1 MKKFFL
7 LILLAFMLSCNFIER
22 DSIKLDSSKMNL
34 PVDLEQE
41 DDVVSFYDL
50 FDNIKLIKLETN
62 DKSLI
67 SNVDKIV
74 FHKDTIFI
82 LDRKMKS
89 LFLFDYDGKYINT
102 LRQYGQ
108 GPGQYSEIT
117 DFIINDYTNQIEVLS
132 VHKGILCYDMNL
144 NFLHKIDF
152 PSNGFLAHSFA
163 SLDSINK
170 VFYNLIKPNN
180 LEIWDMKRKVK
191 LGGYLNI
198 PDYVYRKSVIGG
210 PYSLKSVSQGRV
222 HLKQSFSNIVYE
234 VTKDSFCIGYKW
246 DFGKFNFSIDELDEG
261 LSEQEYD
268 RILNSVSF
276 LNSRVSSFLCLES
289 NEYLYLSQFS
299 YGEERV
305 IKNVLYNVKT
315 NTYKKFS
322 KLKEGVLFPYYSNII
337 GDSVFSI
344 CRDTLVAN
352 KYLSEEMKNDYD
364 ISYNGL
370 DEDSNPLI
378 LVYKL
383 RGTNL

>member
-1 MKKFFL
+1 MK
-7 LILLAFMLSCNFIER
+7 
-22 DSIKLDSSKMNL
+22 D
-34 PVDLEQE
+34 
-41 DDVVSFYDL
+41 
-50 FDNIKLIKLETN
+50 
-62 DKSLI
+62 
-67 SNVDKIV
+67 
-74 FHKDTIFI
+74 
-82 LDRKMKS
+82 
-89 LFLFDYDGKYINT
+89 
-102 LRQYGQ
+102 
-108 GPGQYSEIT
+108 
-117 DFIINDYTNQIEVLS
+117 
-132 VHKGILCYDMNL
+132 
-144 NFLHKIDF
+144 
-152 PSNGFLAHSFA
+152 
-163 SLDSINK
+163 
-170 VFYNLIKPNN
+170 
-180 LEIWDMKRKVK
+180 
-191 LGGYLNI
+191 
-198 PDYVYRKSVIGG
+198 
-210 PYSLKSVSQGRV
+210 
-222 HLKQSFSNIVYE
+222 
-234 VTKDSFCIGYKW
+234 
-246 DFGKFNFSIDELDEG
+246 
-261 LSEQEYD
+261 YD